1 MLESIVAGLAAGAVH
16 VLAGPDHLA
25 AVAPLAADER
35 DRPWRAGLMWGTGH
49 ASGVL
54 LVGLGALLLR
64 EVLPVEALAGWS
76 ERVVGVVLIG
86 IGAWGISRAARQRV
100 HRHAHSHDG
109 ARHAHVHVHVGSG
122 VSLAPASAAA
132 DAGPG
137 GPDPIGAAPA
147 HGHLHPATTRAALA
161 VGVLHGLAGSAHFLG
176 VLPALAL
183 PTRTEAVS
191 YVAAFGVG
199 TILAMTVFAAA
210 IGRLAASSAS
220 RGTSV
225 YRGLLA
231 ILGGVAI
238 IVGVAWLV
246 G

>member
-1 MLESIVAGLAAGAVH
+1 MIESIVAGLAAGAVH

-25 AVAPLAADER
+25 AVAPLAADGR

-54 LVGLGALLLR
+54 LVGVGALLLR
-64 EVLPVEALAGWS
+64 EVLPIEALAGWS
-76 ERVVGVVLIG
+76 ERLVGVVLIG
-86 IGAWGISRAARQRV
+86 IGAWGLSRARRQRV
-100 HRHAHSHDG
+100 HRHAHAHDG
-109 ARHAHVHVHVGSG
+109 RPHAHLHVHADPGIP
-122 VSLAPASAAA
+122 LAPASA
-132 DAGPG
+132 G
-137 GPDPIGAAPA
+137 GPAASAANAHPA
-147 HGHLHPATTRAALA
+147 AAHAHLHPATTRAALA

-183 PTRTEAVS
+183 PTRTAAVA
-191 YVAAFGVG
+191 YVAFFGVG

-210 IGRLAASSAS
+210 IGRLAAGSAG
-220 RGTSV
+220 RGTAA

-231 ILGGVAI
+231 VLGVVAI
-238 IVGVAWLV
+238 TVGVIWLL